1 MTVDVEELARRVT
14 RLEERFDKEPAPSPQ
29 IQPLWVIDG
38 LRAKLEDTD
47 DSGIVV
53 LGGVWQQEEGALEWQ
68 FGRTVDYLLEQDWDD
83 FASPLAALGHPV
95 RLQLLK
101 LVLSGTT
108 TTRDLSQ
115 TEGLGTSGQLH
126 HHLRTLVQAGWLRMR
141 RRGDYEVPGPK
152 VVPLLV
158 ILMSTTD

>member
-1 MTVDVEELARRVT
+1 MTVDIEELAQRVA
-14 RLEERFDKEPAPSPQ
+14 RLEKRFDEDSTPSPQ
-29 IQPLWVIDG
+29 VQPLWVVDG
-38 LRAKLEDTD
+38 LRTKLEDTD
-47 DSGIVV
+47 DAGMVI
-53 LGGVWQQEEGALEWQ
+53 LGGVWQQEETALEWQ
-68 FGRTVDYLLEQDWDD
+68 FGRTVDYLLEQDWED
-83 FASPLAALGHPV
+83 FANPLAALGHPV

-115 TEGLGTSGQLH
+115 AEGLGTSGQLH

-152 VVPLLV
+152 IVPLLV
-158 ILMSTTD
+158 ILMATTD